1 MTQQIVN
8 IGSSENKGDGD
19 PLRTAFQKINENFTE
34 LYTPVPTTSTI
45 IDIKGS
51 VFADDSTVLVDA
63 VNGKVTISNQNLDAL
78 ADVSYDPADTG
89 PPAVDF
95 QPLVWDTVAGKWMP
109 GYSVTSNFV
118 TANSRVVIK
127 SSAFL
132 QLSDTVFN
140 TEIRTAPLTAYRN
153 IYFPDAGGT
162 VALTSDLF
170 DGAYSSLTGV
180 PIKNTTD
187 TNQSYLEEGDTI
199 TVDYLSF
206 KVQQNQFSPT
216 FIELSFAYNDPI
228 NSPVIMLERGD
239 TVQYQSA
246 PPNPLY
252 SSGNHGVGNTT
263 YYTIWNIEDPRY
275 FSLMVNDRTNGRLY
289 RVTGSY
295 FKNPAVT
302 LPTDPTAII
311 IHIETLKN

>member
-45 IDIKGS
+45 TDIKGS
-51 VFADDSTVLVDA
+51 VFADDSMVLVDA

-118 TANSRVVIK
+118 TANNRVEIK

-140 TEIRTAPLTAYRN
+140 TQIQTVPLTANRN

-187 TNQSYLEEGDTI
+187 TNQDYLADGDTI

-206 KVQQNQFSPT
+206 QVAQNGTYPWT
-216 FIELSFAYNDPI
+216 TNLNFAYNDP
-228 NSPVIMLERGD
+228 NN
-239 TVQYQSA
+239 
-246 PPNPLY
+246 NPMIQVYRTDNMQGNLY
-252 SSGNHGVGNTT
+252 NVNNHGQANAAYSTLLILQPYEFASFIVSD
-263 YYTIWNIEDPRY
+263 Y
-275 FSLMVNDRTNGRLY
+275 TNGRLY
-289 RVTGSY
+289 QVSCSFYQNPQVT
-295 FKNPAVT
+295 NPGDSV
-302 LPTDPTAII
+302 AIMI
-311 IHIETLKN
+311 YIETLKD